1 MNKQTYYII
10 KNSLLKRIEKLEKQ
24 IDYLKVKKFK
34 KINSNEICLVKNIYG
49 YSFTNNKYDNE
60 IKKLNN
66 SINQLIN
73 IYDISTKQYNN

>member
-1 MNKQTYYII
+1 MVI
-10 KNSLLKRIEKLEKQ
+10 
-24 IDYLKVKKFK
+24 V
-34 KINSNEICLVKNIYG
+34 
-49 YSFTNNKYDNE
+49 FTNNKYDNE